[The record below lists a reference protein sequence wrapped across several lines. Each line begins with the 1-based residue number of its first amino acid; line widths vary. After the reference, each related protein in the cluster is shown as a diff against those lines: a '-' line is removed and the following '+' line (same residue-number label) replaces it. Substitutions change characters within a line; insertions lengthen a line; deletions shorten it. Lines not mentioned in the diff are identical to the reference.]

1 MSLALPCRR
10 ATGRQIPD
18 LLRRKPCPSDFP
30 ECVVPCFRL
39 TASVALVWCCLFALN
54 SRSTAADA
62 VNTSTNEFIPDL
74 PNAWLREFAVRG
86 SVGYKDNLLLDS
98 NAREHSISFGSG
110 ADVTIARL
118 PFDGRQFNFLVSFD
132 DTRYPDGREVDHE
145 DLLLGLAQVKTD
157 VGAHWRF
164 GVDGRYILQNQ
175 VLDTSITETNLEA
188 LLVRGHSLALLPNMR
203 WMSDGNTWVELSG
216 TAQRAI
222 YREPLDDLWEGGPKL
237 ALGLDYGH
245 YSTVSVSYSWNL
257 RAYDTREQLEL
268 DQMGIPGTSLRF
280 QQHDVEAALR
290 QNWDKERRWRTATR
304 LGVQISRDNGPGFYD
319 YDRWYAAQQ
328 IRYVAKTWEL
338 RVQGKV
344 SFYAFPHQMAT
355 DPDSDERQKT
365 LVGADVRG
373 EKKVWQGLKLFVS
386 YEYEQSLAN
395 RPTDEYRVNIESA
408 GLSWEF

>member
-1 MSLALPCRR
+1 VSLALPCRR
-10 ATGRQIPD
+10 AAGRQILD
-18 LLRRKPCPSDFP
+18 LCRRERCSVEF
-30 ECVVPCFRL
+30 L
-39 TASVALVWCCLFALN
+39 ASIALVLCSLLALH
-54 SRSTAADA
+54 SRGNAADA

-98 NAREHSISFGSG
+98 NAREQSISFGSG

-118 PFDGRQFNFLVSFD
+118 PFDGRQFNFLLSFD

-145 DLLLGLAQVKTD
+145 DLLIGLAQVKTD
-157 VGAHWRF
+157 VSAHWRL
-164 GVDGRYILQNQ
+164 GLDGRYILQNQ
-175 VLDTSITETNLEA
+175 VLDTSVTETNLEA
-188 LLVRGHSLALLPNMR
+188 LLVQGHSLALLPNVR

-216 TAQRAI
+216 TAQRAL

-245 YSTVSVSYSWNL
+245 YSTVSVTYWWNL
-257 RAYDTREQLEL
+257 RAYDTREQLGL
-268 DQMGIPGTSLRF
+268 DEVSLPGTSLRF
-280 QQHDVEAALR
+280 RQHDVEAALR
-290 QNWDKERRWRTATR
+290 HNWDKERRWRTTTR
-304 LGVQISRDNGPGFYD
+304 LGVQVSRDNGPGFYD

-338 RVQGKV
+338 RVQAKF

-355 DPDSDERQKT
+355 DSDPDKRQKT

-373 EKKVWQGLKLFVS
+373 EKNIWRGLKLFVS

-395 RPTDEYRVNIESA
+395 RPTDEYRVNIEAA